1 MDAMKIEIEV
11 EKRDD
16 GRVVFELRK
25 DSRAIA
31 GGPATSLL
39 NAIFWCVGKL
49 EISGDLLQEDRK

>member
-1 MDAMKIEIEV
+1 MKIEIEV

-16 GRVVFELRK
+16 GRIVFELRK
-25 DSRAIA
+25 DGRPIA

-39 NAIFWCVGKL
+39 NAIFYCIGGL